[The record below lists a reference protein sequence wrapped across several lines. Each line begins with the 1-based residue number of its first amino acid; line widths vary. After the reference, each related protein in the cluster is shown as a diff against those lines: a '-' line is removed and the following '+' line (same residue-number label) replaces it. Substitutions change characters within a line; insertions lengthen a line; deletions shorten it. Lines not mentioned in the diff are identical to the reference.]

1 MTDNLKSQLKR
12 ILERHEGR
20 SRAIT
25 GRELAQLLEHQDDRR
40 IRQVIRELIAEGVP
54 IASSTETP
62 AGYFLVNNRQEAERY
77 AEGEKSR
84 LIEIALRR
92 RDFRRGAALHLAPAE
107 QGRLI

>member
-1 MTDNLKSQLKR
+1 MENNLKPQLKS
-12 ILERHEGR
+12 ILERHDGR

-25 GRELAQLLEHQDDRR
+25 GRELAQVLEQKDDRH
-40 IRQVIRELIAEGVP
+40 IRHVIRDLISEGVP
-54 IASSTETP
+54 IASSTEAP

-107 QGRLI
+107 QGRLV